1 MDDNNLNEMIKK
13 AQEMIN
19 NNQIPPELQSLVNNF
34 NSGNGQN
41 HNSNS
46 QNNNPN
52 NQGYS
57 NHHSNNFG
65 NQNYNNQSNNSSGQG
80 YNNQSNN
87 SNSQNSMPNIDMETL
102 MKMQRIMSQMQN
114 NGDNDMSR
122 LLSSL
127 KPYLRDEKK
136 GKVDEYMKL
145 VKMGQMTKILENLRW

>member
-19 NNQIPPELQSLVNNF
+19 NNQIPPELQGLVNNF
-34 NSGNGQN
+34 KNGNGQN
-41 HNSNS
+41 NNQNNS
-46 QNNNPN
+46 QS
-52 NQGYS
+52 S
-57 NHHSNNFG
+57 NI
-65 NQNYNNQSNNSSGQG
+65 QG

-87 SNSQNSMPNIDMETL
+87 QNSMPNIDMETL
-102 MKMQRIMSQMQN
+102 MKMQSIMSKMQN
-114 NGDNDMSR
+114 SSDNDMSR

>member
-13 AQEMIN
+13 AQDMIN

-34 NSGNGQN
+34 NKGQ
-41 HNSNS
+41 SS
-46 QNNNPN
+46 ASSKD
-52 NQGYS
+52 YS
-57 NHHSNNFG
+57 NQSNNV
-65 NQNYNNQSNNSSGQG
+65 NIQNYNNKNCDTSTNN
-80 YNNQSNN
+80 YNNQTSNYNDNNYNN
-87 SNSQNSMPNIDMETL
+87 SNGQNSMPNIDMATL
-102 MKMQRIMSQMQN
+102 MKMQSIMSKMQN

-145 VKMGQMTKILENLRW
+145 VKMGQMTKILESLRW